1 MTTKKPK
8 TVKPVIGR
16 PSKFTKE
23 LADKICECLANGDS
37 LRKICASGGMPAAS
51 TVWLWLS
58 ENKAFSEQYARA
70 REKQAEFYADE
81 IVEIA
86 DSVIASSDEVLK
98 ARLQIDARKWH
109 ASKLAPKKY
118 GDKVTQDVNHSGHV
132 ATTDVPLDDYKAA
145 REQVLKDY

>member
-37 LRKICASGGMPAAS
+37 LRKICASGNMPAAS

>member
-1 MTTKKPK
+1 MTIKKPK
-8 TVKPVIGR
+8 TVKPAIGR

-37 LRKICASGGMPAAS
+37 LRKICASGNMPEAR
-51 TVWLWLS
+51 TVHRWAN
-58 ENKAFSEQYARA
+58 ENSAFCQQYAHA

-81 IVEIA
+81 IIEIA
-86 DSVIASSDEVLK
+86 DSVIAAAEEVAK

-118 GDKVTQDVNHSGHV
+118 GDKVTQYVSHSGHV
-132 ATTDVPLDDYKAA
+132 ATTDVPLEDYKAA

>member
-1 MTTKKPK
+1 MAIKKAK
-8 TVKPVIGR
+8 TVKPAIGR

-37 LRKICASGGMPAAS
+37 LRKICADGNMPAGS

-81 IVEIA
+81 IIEIA
-86 DSVIASSDEVLK
+86 DSVIAAAEEVAK